1 MNSILILFSYN
12 FNVFAPLNLSKTIH
26 VSKEANDG
34 DNQAKAEAKQS
45 TETIKQSSLK
55 SIHDVLQH

>member
-1 MNSILILFSYN
+1 MFSH
-12 FNVFAPLNLSKTIH
+12 PLNSSKTIH

-34 DNQAKAEAKQS
+34 DNQTEAEAEQL

>member
-1 MNSILILFSYN
+1 MFSH
-12 FNVFAPLNLSKTIH
+12 PLNSSKTIH

-34 DNQAKAEAKQS
+34 DNQTVAEAEQL

>member
-1 MNSILILFSYN
+1 MHYEAEVCMLMFSL
-12 FNVFAPLNLSKTIH
+12 PLNSSKTIH

-34 DNQAKAEAKQS
+34 DNQTEAEAEQL